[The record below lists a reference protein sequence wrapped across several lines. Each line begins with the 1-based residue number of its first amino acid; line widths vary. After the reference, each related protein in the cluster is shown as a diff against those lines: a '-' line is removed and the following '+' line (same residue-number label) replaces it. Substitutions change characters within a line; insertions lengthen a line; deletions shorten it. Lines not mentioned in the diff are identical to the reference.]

1 MIIPTDFHIF
11 QRDWNHQPDYLKT
24 LCERKG
30 TRMNCPAAK
39 AVEKSF
45 DDQTAGLSQSY
56 RNELWRE
63 HQPCDDHEN
72 NNVI

>member
-1 MIIPTDFHIF
+1 
-11 QRDWNHQPDYLKT
+11 
-24 LCERKG
+24 
-30 TRMNCPAAK
+30 MNCPAAK